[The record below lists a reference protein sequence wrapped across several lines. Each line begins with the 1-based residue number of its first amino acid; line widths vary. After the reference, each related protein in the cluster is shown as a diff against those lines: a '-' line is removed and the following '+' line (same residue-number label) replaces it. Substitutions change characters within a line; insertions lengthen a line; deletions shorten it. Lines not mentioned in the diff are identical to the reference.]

1 MATMALNSIARDV
14 ATVRIC
20 SLHTRGPLFHG
31 TDQTGPERTKS
42 THYFTAQTRLD
53 QIHCILRKGSNM
65 KSYKKTCVKYTSPDM
80 LLLNGGAVMRVLL
93 FCQAEKIGLE

>member
-1 MATMALNSIARDV
+1 
-14 ATVRIC
+14 
-20 SLHTRGPLFHG
+20 
-31 TDQTGPERTKS
+31 
-42 THYFTAQTRLD
+42 
-53 QIHCILRKGSNM
+53 M